1 MCSLL
6 TIASR
11 WCSWS
16 VDIHLNDNEDPPPGG
31 LQTRVDDRPGTSS
44 SSCFP
49 VVRKTNSEIWKTRSH
64 RILRQSKGPANF
76 SSHLRRLPARVGN
89 VERASSK
96 LEILG
101 TYPQL
106 LLQLS
111 AVLTRIEANG
121 SFSIVLIH
129 YPRLSAAVNKRSFA
143 CRLKCNNSF

>member
-6 TIASR
+6 TITSR

-16 VDIHLNDNEDPPPGG
+16 MDIHLNDNEDPPPGG

-49 VVRKTNSEIWKTRSH
+49 VVSKTNSEIWKTRSH

-76 SSHLRRLPARVGN
+76 SSHLRRLAARVGN
-89 VERASSK
+89 VECASSK

-101 TYPQL
+101 AYQQL

-111 AVLTRIEANG
+111 AVLTRNWGQWVIFHCIDPLA
-121 SFSIVLIH
+121 SSVCSSKQKKLC
-129 YPRLSAAVNKRSFA
+129 LQAQMQ
-143 CRLKCNNSF
+143 